1 MTIDFPD
8 WMPVSQEMLSAWLGV
23 TTEIAGLIATGD
35 ANGAPGGVPLLTLNN
50 VLDHQSNYVITPVQ
64 PYDPAAFQIN
74 QPSYDIVVELE
85 IAAGA
90 TIPWLILEMAWTDT
104 SLGIAVVTAETW
116 VLPVTAGGVNVF
128 SGRGIT
134 KGSSLSVQMT
144 NLDPAENVT
153 MSYGV
158 TQHSRIV
165 NRDDIRSLGFNG
177 ATGFSTAPSDMTTG
191 VVTMWQPTIAGGA
204 NATVLLPLFA
214 GKVQFSLQEAAQASR
229 FLIRAP
235 GESVAGGANLASAA
249 LLDTGPIA
257 ANTPYTATVTLP
269 KTACSL
275 ELLNT
280 GGAGTTFALSGVIE
294 EY

>member
-8 WMPVSQEMLSAWLGV
+8 WMPASQEMLSAWLGV

-50 VLDHQSNYVITPVQ
+50 VLDKQANYVITPLA

-74 QPSYDIVVELE
+74 QPSYDIVVELQ

-90 TIPWLILEMAWTDT
+90 TIPWLILELAWTDT

-177 ATGFSTAPSDMTTG
+177 ATGFNAAPSDMTTG

-204 NATVLLPLFA
+204 NTTVLLPLFA

-280 GGAGTTFALSGVIE
+280 GGAGNTFALSGVIE